1 MLKYNIII
9 FFRKI
14 IRYKN
19 TFLINIT
26 GLSTGL
32 ACVLLITLWVV
43 DELSTDKFHANDSH
57 LFQVIEYSETD
68 GTILTN
74 PRTAGLVADNLIRE
88 FPEIEYSTSVRET
101 DEISITFENTYLK
114 AIGLYAGEEFFEVF
128 SFPLLEG
135 DKSTILRNK
144 NSIVLSKN
152 LAIKLFGSFNAA
164 VGKTITLEQSKPFV
178 VSGVSDNV
186 PSNSSIQFDFVMSY
200 EFFKDVNPNTLN
212 WSYNTTNAYLVL
224 KNGVDP
230 KKFNAKIKDFIR
242 TKSSDTYR
250 TLSTRL
256 FSDSYLY
263 GNYENGVQKGGR
275 IDYVK
280 LIALIAFLIL
290 LIACI
295 NFMNLSTA
303 NASRRLKEI
312 GLKKALGSKRK
323 ALIFQFL
330 GESIFITFISLLAAL
345 VIADLL
351 IPQFNEVTGKQ
362 LTLTFSIQ
370 YFIIISFI
378 LVITGIIA
386 GSYPAFYLSG
396 LNTVTTLKGKLN
408 ISVGE
413 VFARRG
419 LVIFQFVLSVILIVF
434 VLVIYMQIEFVQN
447 KNLGYEK
454 ENIIFFDIEENI
466 EQNLDAF
473 LSALQQVDGIEKA
486 STIGTNIVGGN
497 NTFNSLDWPGKIS
510 DEKVVFQ
517 MRPVNYGMIELFDIA
532 ILKGRTFSKDFG
544 SEDSKIIFNQA
555 AIDVMGLKEPIGKEI
570 SIQGTKLEIIGVTED
585 FHFASLYEG
594 IKPLFFVLRPSW
606 THIVMAKITNGK
618 EQIALNNLKDF
629 YQQYNP
635 GKQLDYKFL
644 DDTYKSQYIAEQR
657 VSTMARYFA
666 GLAILISCMGLLGL
680 STFNAERRRK
690 EISIRKIFGQTAS
703 QITVMLS
710 SEFTK
715 LVLVSIIIALPI
727 SYLLTNSW
735 LSSFAYKVPLQIW
748 YYLGAGM
755 VALLI
760 AILTVGSQAIHSANK
775 NPVDALRYE

>member
-1 MLKYNIII
+1 MLRYNIKI
-9 FFRKI
+9 FLRKI

-57 LFQVIEYSETD
+57 LYQVIEYSETD

-74 PRTAGLVADNLIRE
+74 PRTAGLAADNLIRE
-88 FPEIEYSTSVRET
+88 FPEIQYSTSVRET
-101 DEISITFENTYLK
+101 NEINLTFENNYLK
-114 AIGLYAGEEFFEVF
+114 ATGLYAGEDFFEVF

-135 DKSTILRNK
+135 DKSTLLGNK
-144 NSIVLSKN
+144 NSIILSKD
-152 LAIKLFGSFNAA
+152 LAIKLFGSFNTA
-164 VGKTITLEQSKPFV
+164 VGKTITLGKNKPFV

-186 PSNSSIQFDFVMSY
+186 PSNSSLQFDFVISF
-200 EFFKDVNPNTLN
+200 EFFKDVNPNALN
-212 WSYNTTNAYLVL
+212 WSYNTSNAYLVL

-230 KKFNAKIKDFIR
+230 EEFNAKIKDFIR
-242 TKSSDTYR
+242 TKSSDKYR

-256 FSDSYLY
+256 FSESYLY

-280 LIALIAFLIL
+280 LIGLIAFLIL

-323 ALIFQFL
+323 ALILQFL
-330 GESIFITFISLLAAL
+330 GESIFITFISLLVAL
-345 VIADLL
+345 AIADLL

-362 LTLTFSIQ
+362 LILNLSIQ

-378 LVITGIIA
+378 LFVTGFIA

-396 LNTVTTLKGKLN
+396 LNTITTMKGKLN
-408 ISVGE
+408 ISFGE
-413 VFARRG
+413 VFVRRG
-419 LVIFQFVLSVILIVF
+419 LVIFQFVLSIILIVF
-434 VLVIYMQIEFVQN
+434 VLVIYMQIDFVQN
-447 KNLGYEK
+447 KNLGYDK
-454 ENIIFFDIEENI
+454 DNIIFFDIEE
-466 EQNLDAF
+466 EQNIDAF
-473 LSALQQVDGIEKA
+473 LSSIQQVDGIEMA
-486 STIGTNIVGGN
+486 SSIGTNIVGGN

-517 MRPVNYGMIELFDIA
+517 MRAVNYGMIELFDIA
-532 ILKGRTFSKDFG
+532 ILKGRTFSKDYG
-544 SEDSKIIFNQA
+544 AEGSKIIFNQA
-555 AIDVMGLKEPIGKEI
+555 AIDIMGMEEPIGKEI

-585 FHFASLYEG
+585 FHFASLYEE
-594 IKPLFFVLRPSW
+594 IKPLFFVLQPSW
-606 THIVMAKITNGK
+606 THIVMVKITKGK
-618 EQIALNNLKDF
+618 EQLALNNLTDF

-690 EISIRKIFGQTAS
+690 EVSIRKIFGQTTL

-710 SEFTK
+710 GEFVK
-715 LVLVSIIIALPI
+715 LVLASIIIALPVA
-727 SYLLTNSW
+727 YLVTNSW
-735 LSSFAYKVPLQIW
+735 LSGFAYKVPLQIW
-748 YYLGAGM
+748 YYPGAGI

>member
-1 MLKYNIII
+1 MLKYNVII

-14 IRYKN
+14 SRYKN

-43 DELSTDKFHANDSH
+43 DELSTDRFHANGSH

-74 PRTAGLVADNLIRE
+74 PRTSGLVLENLVRE
-88 FPEIEYSTSVRET
+88 FPEIEYGTSVRET
-101 DEISITFENTYLK
+101 DELSITFENIYLK
-114 AIGLYAGEEFFEVF
+114 AVGQYASEDFFEVF

-144 NSIVLSKN
+144 NSIVLSKD
-152 LAIKLFGSFNAA
+152 LAMKLFGSFNEV
-164 VGKTITLEQSKPFV
+164 VGKTVTIGQKKPFV
-178 VSGVSDNV
+178 VSGVSDRV
-186 PSNSSIQFDFVMSY
+186 PSNSSIQFDFVLPY
-200 EFFKDVNPNTLN
+200 EFFKDINPNSLN

-230 KKFNAKIKDFIR
+230 KKFNEKIKDFIR
-242 TKSSDTYR
+242 VKSSDKYR

-256 FSDSYLY
+256 YSDSYLY
-263 GNYENGVQKGGR
+263 SNYENGVQNGGR
-275 IDYVK
+275 IDQVK

-290 LIACI
+290 VIACI

-312 GLKKALGSKRK
+312 GLKKALGSNRT

-330 GESIFITFISLLAAL
+330 GESILITFISLLIAL

-351 IPQFNEVTGKQ
+351 IPKFNEVTGKQ
-362 LTLTFSIQ
+362 LTFNFSIQ

-378 LVITGIIA
+378 LFITGIIA

-396 LNTVTTLKGKLN
+396 LNVITSLKGKLN
-408 ISVGE
+408 FSIGE
-413 VFARRG
+413 VIARRG
-419 LVIFQFVLSVILIVF
+419 LVIFQFVLSVILIVS
-434 VLVIYMQIEFVQN
+434 VLVIYTQIEYVQK
-447 KNLGYEK
+447 KNLGYNK
-454 ENIIFFDIEENI
+454 ENVIYFDIDGDI
-466 EQNLDAF
+466 GQNLDAF

-486 STIGTNIVGGN
+486 SSIGTNIVGGN
-497 NTFNSLDWPGKIS
+497 NTFNTLDWPGKTS
-510 DEKVVFQ
+510 NEKVIFQ
-517 MRPVNYGMIELFDIA
+517 MRPVNYGMIELFDIG
-532 ILKGRTFSKDFG
+532 ILKGRTFSRDFG

-555 AIDVMGLKEPIGKEI
+555 AIDVMGLKDPLGKEI
-570 SIQGTKLEIIGVTED
+570 SIQGTKLEIIGVTEN
-585 FHFASLYEG
+585 FHFASLYNE

-606 THIVMAKITNGK
+606 THIVMAKIKKGK
-618 EQIALNNLKDF
+618 ELLALNNIKDF

-657 VSTMARYFA
+657 VSTLARYFA
-666 GLAILISCMGLLGL
+666 GLAIIISCMGLLGL
-680 STFNAERRRK
+680 SMFNAERRRK
-690 EISIRKIFGQTAS
+690 EISIRKIFGQTTS

-715 LVLVSIIIALPI
+715 LVLASIIIALPVA
-727 SYLLTNSW
+727 YLVTNSW
-735 LSSFAYKVPLQIW
+735 LSGFAYKVPLQIW
-748 YYLGAGM
+748 YYLGAGIA
-755 VALLI
+755 ALLI